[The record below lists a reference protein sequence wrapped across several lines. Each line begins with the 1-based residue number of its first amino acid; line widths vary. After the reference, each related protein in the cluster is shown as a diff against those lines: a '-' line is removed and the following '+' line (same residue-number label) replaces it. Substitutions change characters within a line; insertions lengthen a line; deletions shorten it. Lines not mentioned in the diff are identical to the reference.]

1 MTAPLLDVRDVTKRF
16 GGLAALDGVS
26 FAVRPGETVGI
37 IGPNGAGK
45 TTLFGVVAGTI
56 LPEAGTVRLDGQP
69 ITGLRPDQIVK
80 RGLARTFQ
88 IVKPFP
94 TLTVLANVVVGALA
108 RHPSVGAA
116 EAHAREVLAFV
127 GLERRA
133 GDPAAVLTL
142 ADRKRLEVAKALATE
157 PRVLL
162 LDEVMAGLTRREGA
176 AAVELLRAL
185 QQRGTTLLVI
195 EHVMRAIM
203 TVSDRVVVLVQGR
216 KIAEG
221 PPAEVS
227 RDPAVIRAYLGEG
240 FHAEH
245 P

>member
-1 MTAPLLDVRDVTKRF
+1 VTAPLLDVRDVTKRF

-162 LDEVMAGLTRREGA
+162 LDEVMAGLTPREGA